1 MNWYQGLPGVFEH
14 GGAAEVQPGQLLGG
28 EQLPGGEPDQ
38 PQPPPSPQHPLCS
51 HVWVLT
57 GFLYFL
63 PSLRMYHRCQ
73 NIRLEVSN
81 IFSWCPLAAGAFGI
95 LEDLHLS
102 KTSKPESIR

>member
-57 GFLYFL
+57 GFQYF
-63 PSLRMYHRCQ
+63 
-73 NIRLEVSN
+73 
-81 IFSWCPLAAGAFGI
+81 FSVLKNGSPMPR
-95 LEDLHLS
+95 HMVRS
-102 KTSKPESIR
+102 